1 MQLPMQVWDEICDYL
16 TTFQVIQLLM
26 VIILSKYQ
34 LNKIQDRIQHIKDK
48 FPSEIIHIFSL
59 QNLLKAVELTWN
71 PDFLGFTAYIDRI
84 YPRDISYPIMTCVDC
99 HNRPFIVVRTIN
111 KYGIQSIDVIFQLY
125 SNNTKNWA
133 CAKSGCG
140 FTQPHMNIM
149 TNNNLQ
155 QKNYFMMTQ
164 IYLYIY
170 IDSFIFQ

>member
-1 MQLPMQVWDEICDYL
+1 
-16 TTFQVIQLLM
+16 
-26 VIILSKYQ
+26 
-34 LNKIQDRIQHIKDK
+34 
-48 FPSEIIHIFSL
+48 
-59 QNLLKAVELTWN
+59 
-71 PDFLGFTAYIDRI
+71 
-84 YPRDISYPIMTCVDC
+84 MTCVDC

-111 KYGIQSIDVIFQLY
+111 KFGIQSIDVIFQRY
-125 SNNTKNWA
+125 SNNTKKNWA
-133 CAKSGCG
+133 CAKSGFG